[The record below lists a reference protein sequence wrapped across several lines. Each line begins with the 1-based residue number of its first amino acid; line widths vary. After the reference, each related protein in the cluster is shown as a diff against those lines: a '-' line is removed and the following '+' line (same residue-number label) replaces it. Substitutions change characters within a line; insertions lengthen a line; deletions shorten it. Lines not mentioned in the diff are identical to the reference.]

1 MRRCAKN
8 ARFIIDHFLFNRFE
22 LSVHLKVV
30 FEFATRYNIHRLIQ
44 FAHRVN
50 REDKQM
56 KFTQM
61 KIGKRLTLGFGVV
74 ITLLILLAGLAT
86 IRING
91 LAVEVNQVVNDQYPK
106 TVFANKIK
114 ADLNEMTR
122 NMLSVLIMTDP
133 GQIKKELANL
143 QTKSVASDET
153 IAKLN
158 NIITDPAGREQ
169 LKKIVE
175 FRDRLR
181 PKQSSFVG
189 LIVEDKKDD
198 GMVKFMFAVR
208 PSLSKYHE
216 ALDKFIEIQNKQ
228 MVLAG
233 KESTD
238 AADATK
244 KSIFFLA
251 LAATLLSI
259 LVAYGSTHSIT
270 VPIKQAVK
278 IAQKVA
284 DGNLTS
290 KIQVRSTDET
300 GQMMDA
306 LQHMNESLLKIVIEV
321 RHGTHT
327 IADASTEIANGNL
340 DLSSRTEEQATALG
354 ETANAIKELTETVRQ
369 NAENARQADTLAS
382 RASEVATRGGS
393 VVANVIETMGSITE
407 SSKKIVDI
415 IAVIDGIAFQTN
427 ILALNAAVE
436 AARAGEQ
443 GRGFAVVASE
453 VRSLAQRSASAAKE
467 IKTLINDS
475 VYKVK
480 EGSNLVEQAG
490 VTMEEV
496 VSSIQRVTNIM
507 GEITSASQEQSNG
520 IEQLNQA
527 IMQMDETTQQNAAL
541 VEEAA
546 AAAKSMQDQAANLA
560 DVVSVFQIPEGL
572 GEANNSSP
580 KPAQAAKQSSIKS
593 VTHALPAAKPH
604 PRPAAKPK
612 ASKSDE
618 WEEF

>member
-1 MRRCAKN
+1 M
-8 ARFIIDHFLFNRFE
+8 
-22 LSVHLKVV
+22 
-30 FEFATRYNIHRLIQ
+30 NIM
-44 FAHRVN
+44 
-50 REDKQM
+50 QM
-56 KFTQM
+56 N
-61 KIGKRLTLGFGVV
+61 IGKRLTLGFGVV

-86 IRING
+86 IRIGG

-106 TVFANKIK
+106 TVYANKIK
-114 ADLNEMTR
+114 TDLNEMTR
-122 NMLSVLIMTDP
+122 SMLSVLIMTEP

-143 QTKSVASDET
+143 KAKSISADET
-153 IAKLN
+153 ISILN
-158 NIITDPAGREQ
+158 KIITDPVGREQ

-175 FRDRLR
+175 LRDKFR
-181 PKQSSFVG
+181 PKQGSFVD

-216 ALDKFIEIQNKQ
+216 ALDKLIEIQNKQ
-228 MVLAG
+228 MMQAG
-233 KESTD
+233 QESTVT
-238 AADATK
+238 ADKTK
-244 KSIFFLA
+244 RLIFFLA
-251 LAATLLSI
+251 LAASVLSL
-259 LVAYGSTHSIT
+259 LVAYRATQSIT

-278 IAQKVA
+278 IAKKVA
-284 DGNLTS
+284 DGDLTS
-290 KIQVRSTDET
+290 TIQVSSTDEA
-300 GQMMDA
+300 GQMMGA
-306 LQHMNESLLKIVIEV
+306 LRHMNDSLLKIVTEV
-321 RHGTHT
+321 RQSTHS
-327 IADASTEIANGNL
+327 IADASTEITTGNL
-340 DLSSRTEEQATALG
+340 DLSNRTEQQATSLG
-354 ETANAIKELTETVRQ
+354 ETANSIKDLTETVRQ
-369 NAENARQADTLAS
+369 NAENARQADVLAS

-393 VVANVIETMGSITE
+393 VVENVIETMGSITE

-507 GEITSASQEQSNG
+507 GEITAASQEQSNG
-520 IEQLNQA
+520 IEQVNNT
-527 IMQMDETTQQNAAL
+527 IMRMDETTQQNASL
-541 VEEAA
+541 VEQAA
-546 AAAKSMQDQAANLA
+546 AAAQSMQDQAAKLA
-560 DVVSVFQIPEGL
+560 EVVSVFQIPAGL
-572 GEANNSSP
+572 GEANNSRP
-580 KPAQAAKQSSIKS
+580 KPAQAATQSSIKS
-593 VTHALPAAKPH
+593 VAHALPAAKPH
-604 PRPAAKPK
+604 PRPADKPK
-612 ASKSDE
+612 ATPKPAPKAPKSDE

>member
-1 MRRCAKN
+1 M
-8 ARFIIDHFLFNRFE
+8 
-22 LSVHLKVV
+22 
-30 FEFATRYNIHRLIQ
+30 NIM
-44 FAHRVN
+44 
-50 REDKQM
+50 QM
-56 KFTQM
+56 N
-61 KIGKRLTLGFGVV
+61 IGKRLTLGFGVV

-86 IRING
+86 IRIGG

-106 TVFANKIK
+106 TVYANKIK
-114 ADLNEMTR
+114 TDLNEMTR
-122 NMLSVLIMTDP
+122 SMLSVLIMTEP

-143 QTKSVASDET
+143 KAKSVSADET
-153 IAKLN
+153 ISVLN
-158 NIITDPAGREQ
+158 KIITDPVGREQ

-175 FRDRLR
+175 LRDKFR
-181 PKQSSFVG
+181 PKQGSFVD

-216 ALDKFIEIQNKQ
+216 ALDKLIEIQNKQ
-228 MVLAG
+228 MMQAG
-233 KESTD
+233 QESTVT
-238 AADATK
+238 ADKTK
-244 KSIFFLA
+244 RLIFFLA
-251 LAATLLSI
+251 LAASVLSL
-259 LVAYGSTHSIT
+259 LVAYRATQSIT

-278 IAQKVA
+278 IAKKVA
-284 DGNLTS
+284 DGDLTS
-290 KIQVRSTDET
+290 TIQVSSTDEA
-300 GQMMDA
+300 GQMMGA
-306 LQHMNESLLKIVIEV
+306 LRHMNDSLLKIVTEV
-321 RHGTHT
+321 RQSTHS
-327 IADASTEIANGNL
+327 IADASTEITTGNL
-340 DLSSRTEEQATALG
+340 DLSNRTEQQATSLG
-354 ETANAIKELTETVRQ
+354 ETANSIKDLTETVRQ
-369 NAENARQADTLAS
+369 NAENARQADVLAS

-393 VVANVIETMGSITE
+393 VVENVIETMGSITE

-507 GEITSASQEQSNG
+507 GEITAASQEQSNG
-520 IEQLNQA
+520 IEQVNNT
-527 IMQMDETTQQNAAL
+527 IMRMDETTQQNASL
-541 VEEAA
+541 VEQAA
-546 AAAKSMQDQAANLA
+546 AAAQSMQDQAAKLA
-560 DVVSVFQIPEGL
+560 EVVSVFQIPAGL
-572 GEANNSSP
+572 GEANNSRP
-580 KPAQAAKQSSIKS
+580 KPAQAATQSSIKS
-593 VTHALPAAKPH
+593 VAHALPAAKPH
-604 PRPAAKPK
+604 PRPADKPK
-612 ASKSDE
+612 ATPKPAPKAPKSDE